1 MPRSRRRVR
10 GLVGQDAP
18 AAQRGPARWPTP
30 SRPTCRSCR
39 ASVRERR
46 EAGVDRGVRD
56 GPHAGQL
63 EVLRIR
69 RPVPRGEGGRRVPR
83 GLHVDGA
90 ARTAGCRGLDR
101 AVELPLNMATWK
113 VGPALAAGNTVVLKP
128 SELTLAALRLAEI
141 TADILPS
148 GVLNVVCGRGETA
161 GVALRRTPRRHGVA
175 HRQRGRGTGRRQRG
189 QSNPQAGAPRAGWQG
204 TGDRVR
210 RRRHRGR
217 GRQPHRRRV
226 LQLGP
231 GLHGAVPG
239 DRRPWRTR

>member
-1 MPRSRRRVR
+1 MPRSRRPRPR
-10 GLVGQDAP
+10 SRPGRARRPGS
-18 AAQRGPARWPTP
+18 AARSCTRWPTP

-90 ARTAGCRGLDR
+90 ARTALGVVGSI
-101 AVELPLNMATWK
+101 AVELPSAPRR
-113 VGPALAAGNTVVLKP
+113 GRSACARRGNTVVLKP
-128 SELTLAALRLAEI
+128 SELTPLTALRLAEI

-161 GVALRRTPRRHGVA
+161 GVALVEHPGVA
-175 HRQRGRGTGRRQRG
+175 MVSLTGSVGARTGRRQRG

-217 GRQPHRRRV
+217 GRQPHRARSTTRARTARRRA
-226 LQLGP
+226 G
-231 GLHGAVPG
+231 
-239 DRRPWRTR
+239 